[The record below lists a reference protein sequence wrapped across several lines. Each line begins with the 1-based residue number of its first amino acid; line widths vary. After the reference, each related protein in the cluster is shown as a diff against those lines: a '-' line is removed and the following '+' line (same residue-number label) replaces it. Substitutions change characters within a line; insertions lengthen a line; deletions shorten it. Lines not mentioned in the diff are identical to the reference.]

1 MARDRLSMRKTRE
14 ILRQKWLLVQS
25 HRSVMRSLA
34 VGLGT
39 VSGTVARAK
48 AAGLTWALVEGLS
61 ETELEARL
69 YRRKPGPSGERA
81 QPDCAALHTELR
93 RSGVTLQLLHVEYL
107 ERNPNGYGYTQFCH
121 YYKQWLGRQKVS
133 MRQVHRA
140 GEKLFVDYAGKKPQL
155 VDAQTGECREVELF
169 VAVLG
174 ASSFTYAEATE
185 TQRVADFLESHVRA
199 LAYFAGAPAVWVPDQ
214 LKTGVTLAC
223 RYEPG
228 IQRSYEELAA
238 HYGAVV
244 VPARPR
250 KPRDKAKV
258 EVAVQ
263 VVERWILARLRHETF
278 FSLAALNRRIGEL
291 LEDLNDRRMRTYG
304 ASRRELYTRFDRP
317 ALKPLPPQRFSY
329 GEWKKARVNLDYHI
343 ELERHYYSVPFS
355 LVHEAV
361 DVRFNA
367 LTVEV
372 FHRGQRVAS
381 HLRSHRRG
389 GHTTDAA
396 HMPHAHRQHLE
407 WTPSRLVHWGQ
418 SVGPKTAE
426 LVEAILR
433 ERTHPEQGYRSCL
446 GILRLAKQ
454 YGKDRL
460 EAACARAVTVR
471 ARSYR
476 HVASILQHGLD
487 RVPAK
492 TPSPAPAQLALSHEN
507 VRGADYYQ
515 PQTGDSD
522 HAS

>member
-244 VPARPR
+244 CRRVRASRATRPR
-250 KPRDKAKV
+250 S
-258 EVAVQ
+258 
-263 VVERWILARLRHETF
+263 RWRYRWWSAGSWRGCATRPSSRSRPSIAGSASCSRISTTGGCGPTGPAGG
-278 FSLAALNRRIGEL
+278 SSTPASTGRR
-291 LEDLNDRRMRTYG
+291 
-304 ASRRELYTRFDRP
+304 
-317 ALKPLPPQRFSY
+317 
-329 GEWKKARVNLDYHI
+329 
-343 ELERHYYSVPFS
+343 
-355 LVHEAV
+355 
-361 DVRFNA
+361 
-367 LTVEV
+367 
-372 FHRGQRVAS
+372 
-381 HLRSHRRG
+381 
-389 GHTTDAA
+389 
-396 HMPHAHRQHLE
+396 
-407 WTPSRLVHWGQ
+407 
-418 SVGPKTAE
+418 
-426 LVEAILR
+426 
-433 ERTHPEQGYRSCL
+433 
-446 GILRLAKQ
+446 
-454 YGKDRL
+454 
-460 EAACARAVTVR
+460 
-471 ARSYR
+471 
-476 HVASILQHGLD
+476 
-487 RVPAK
+487 
-492 TPSPAPAQLALSHEN
+492 
-507 VRGADYYQ
+507 
-515 PQTGDSD
+515 
-522 HAS
+522 